1 MTTLI
6 SIDPGLSSGVFVG
19 HHSDTEPLTRLG
31 VFQFT
36 GGVQGLLDFFSFP
49 NYVHERA
56 PIYEYREVLE
66 DFPPVFRGVKDIH
79 HLHSLRFEGE
89 IVYICEKFTP
99 LTGRGFALT
108 LDSVEPLRAEGALI
122 AKGFMAA
129 EFPHES
135 WQRPAVMYSHGG
147 STLPEKKKASRA
159 WLKKH
164 DLLPTGK
171 TVGQP
176 DANDAVSATLHAF
189 AYMRKIGHLPTLK
202 HYYEED

>member
-19 HHSDTEPLTRLG
+19 YYSDTEPLTRLG

-36 GGVQGLLDFFSFP
+36 GGVQGLLDFFSLP
-49 NYVHERA
+49 NYYINHTVSRPMYHIGGIR
-56 PIYEYREVLE
+56 
-66 DFPPVFRGVKDIH
+66 FRGEPE
-79 HLHSLRFEGE
+79 F
-89 IVYICEKFTP
+89 ICEKFTP

-122 AKGFMAA
+122 AKGFMPA
-129 EFPHES
+129 EFPHER

-147 STLPEKKKASRA
+147 STLAEKKKASRA
-159 WLKKH
+159 WLKRH

-189 AYMRKIGHLPTLK
+189 AHMKKISHLPTLK

>member
-1 MTTLI
+1 MTTLV

-19 HHSDTEPLTRLG
+19 HYSDTEPLTRLG
-31 VFQFT
+31 VFQFI
-36 GGVQGLLDFFSFP
+36 GGVQGLLEFFSFP

-56 PIYEYREVLE
+56 WVSRHRNGSK
-66 DFPPVFRGVKDIH
+66 DFPLVFKGQTELH
-79 HLHSLRFEGE
+79 HLHNLRFEGD

-122 AKGFMAA
+122 AKGFMPA
-129 EFPHES
+129 EFPHER

-147 STLPEKKKASRA
+147 STLAEKKKASRA